1 MKRKVLCAILSP
13 ICLLACALGL
23 VACDDGNPPAH
34 THSWSTVWEKDD
46 AHHWHACLDLD
57 CPIKNGYA
65 EHDFSDGDCVCGKV
79 NLAANLKFELEPD
92 NASYAIT
99 GILDNTITELTLPDI
114 YNRKPV
120 SRINYMA
127 FSDCRRLTS
136 VTIPD
141 SITSIE
147 EYAFA
152 GCSSLTQVTFGN
164 QLKSIGDYVFDGCRK
179 LTAITIPDSLKS
191 IGEGAF
197 NGCAIETAAIPA
209 IACSSVN
216 TFTLKTVVITS
227 GDRIDDEAFLNCS
240 SLETV
245 TIPNGVTSIGESAFG
260 NCVSLTDITIPDE
273 VTDIGKDA
281 FYNCSVKTATIPAS
295 AIESIP
301 KTILNTVVITS
312 GNSIDEYAF
321 NYCIN
326 LTSVT
331 IPESVNTIG
340 ENAFNYCNKLKTV
353 SYKGEI
359 TGWCDISGLSN
370 LTKNVSDLT
379 LLINGRELTVLTV
392 PNTVTFIPAY
402 AFYNCT
408 GLTGVT
414 LPDSIRSIGEYAFN
428 GCPIE
433 IATIPAT
440 ACRAVNNPALKTVT
454 ITSGSNIGDNAFLN
468 CNRLSS
474 ITIPESVTNIA
485 TYAFKGCTGL
495 KTIYYNGDGVTD
507 WLAISGITNVT
518 KFSSSGVSLY
528 INGREL
534 TELTIPDEITSI
546 PAFTFYNFGN
556 LTSVTIPNTVTGIG
570 ESAFSGCRN
579 LKTVSYNGNI
589 TGWCSINGLN
599 NLMGSIAD
607 ATLFINGSKLTEL
620 TVPDGLTD
628 IPAYAFRNCGN
639 LTSLTIPDSLKNIG
653 NYAFS
658 GCNNLKTVS
667 YNGNITGWCAING
680 LDNLM
685 GVVSDATLFIN
696 GNKLT
701 ELTIPDDITAVPAYA
716 FRNCGSLTSLIINE
730 TTTSIANDAFA
741 GCPVE
746 YAAVPAS
753 SVRYIPKTNLKTVVI
768 TSGDK
773 IGDEA
778 FNGCN
783 NLTNITIPVS
793 VTYISENA
801 FTDCPVENATVPA
814 IALNSIKSSTLKTV
828 IITNGN
834 SIDKEAF
841 LDCTNL
847 ISVTLPDSITSIGEA
862 AFKNCTSLTDII
874 IPDGVTGIGKN
885 AFYNCSSLETVTIPD
900 SITIISYEA
909 FYNCSSLKTI
919 TIPDGVTSIDAL
931 AFHNCGSLT
940 SVTIPDSVTSINY
953 AVFNGCS
960 SLTTVTLPANLTDI
974 KYKTFYN
981 CTNLTDIIIPDS
993 VTSIGFGAFYNCSS
1007 LKTVTVPQGVKKINL
1022 NTFYNCTS
1030 LTGLNLPDG
1039 LTGID
1044 EYAFGRCESLTNITL
1059 PESVTHIGKGAF
1071 SGCISLTNV
1080 IIPNGVAIIG
1090 SYAFHF
1096 CSSLTSITLP
1106 DGVTSI
1112 GDHAF
1117 YYCSNLTTVTIPDGV
1132 TSIGESAFGNC
1143 VSLTDINYNGTIQ
1156 QWNSINKNSNWFIG
1170 PKNFTIH
1177 CTDGDITD
1185 VNS

>member
-46 AHHWHACLDLD
+46 THHWHDCVVAD
-57 CPIKNGYA
+57 CPITDNSQKNGYA

-152 GCSSLTQVTFGN
+152 GCSSLTEVTFGN

-179 LTAITIPDSLKS
+179 LTTITIPDNLKS

-240 SLETV
+240 SLATV
-245 TIPNGVTSIGESAFG
+245 TISDSVKSIGESAFG

-340 ENAFNYCNKLKTV
+340 ENAFNHCNKLKTV

-379 LLINGRELTVLTV
+379 LLINGRELTELTV

-408 GLTGVT
+408 GLTSVT
-414 LPDSIRSIGEYAFN
+414 LSDSVTEVGEYAFN

-433 IATIPAT
+433 NAVIPAI
-440 ACRAVNNPALKTVT
+440 ACRSVNNSALKTVT
-454 ITSGSNIGDNAFLN
+454 ITSGNEIGENAFLN
-468 CNRLSS
+468 CTRLSS
-474 ITIPESVTNIA
+474 ITIPESVTNIGKK
-485 TYAFKGCTGL
+485 AFNGCTSLTGITLPYSITNIAESAFYYCENL
-495 KTIYYNGDGVTD
+495 KTVSYRGDIKGWLEINGLNNLMT
-507 WLAISGITNVT
+507 AI
-518 KFSSSGVSLY
+518 SGVSLY

-534 TELTIPDEITSI
+534 T
-546 PAFTFYNFGN
+546 
-556 LTSVTIPNTVTGIG
+556 
-570 ESAFSGCRN
+570 R
-579 LKTVSYNGNI
+579 
-589 TGWCSINGLN
+589 
-599 NLMGSIAD
+599 
-607 ATLFINGSKLTEL
+607 
-620 TVPDGLTD
+620 
-628 IPAYAFRNCGN
+628 
-639 LTSLTIPDSLKNIG
+639 LTIPDSVTAIP

-658 GCNNLKTVS
+658 
-667 YNGNITGWCAING
+667 
-680 LDNLM
+680 
-685 GVVSDATLFIN
+685 
-696 GNKLT
+696 
-701 ELTIPDDITAVPAYA
+701 
-716 FRNCGSLTSLIINE
+716 NC
-730 TTTSIANDAFA
+730 
-741 GCPVE
+741 V
-746 YAAVPAS
+746 
-753 SVRYIPKTNLKTVVI
+753 
-768 TSGDK
+768 
-773 IGDEA
+773 
-778 FNGCN
+778 
-783 NLTNITIPVS
+783 NLT
-793 VTYISENA
+793 
-801 FTDCPVENATVPA
+801 D
-814 IALNSIKSSTLKTV
+814 
-828 IITNGN
+828 
-834 SIDKEAF
+834 
-841 LDCTNL
+841 
-847 ISVTLPDSITSIGEA
+847 
-862 AFKNCTSLTDII
+862 
-874 IPDGVTGIGKN
+874 
-885 AFYNCSSLETVTIPD
+885 
-900 SITIISYEA
+900 
-909 FYNCSSLKTI
+909 
-919 TIPDGVTSIDAL
+919 
-931 AFHNCGSLT
+931 
-940 SVTIPDSVTSINY
+940 VTIPDSVTSIGTGAFNKCRNLTSVNVPDSVTSINNY
-953 AVFNGCS
+953 TFRNCV
-960 SLTTVTLPANLTDI
+960 SLTSIILPDGVTRIGIGAFDGCRNLTSVNVPDSVTTL
-974 KYKTFYN
+974 YDETFRN
-981 CTNLTDIIIPDS
+981 CISLTSITIPDS
-993 VTSIGFGAFYNCSS
+993 VTSIYNS
-1007 LKTVTVPQGVKKINL
+1007 
-1022 NTFYNCTS
+1022 F
-1030 LTGLNLPDG
+1030 DG
-1039 LTGID
+1039 
-1044 EYAFGRCESLTNITL
+1044 
-1059 PESVTHIGKGAF
+1059 
-1071 SGCISLTNV
+1071 
-1080 IIPNGVAIIG
+1080 
-1090 SYAFHF
+1090 
-1096 CSSLTSITLP
+1096 
-1106 DGVTSI
+1106 
-1112 GDHAF
+1112 
-1117 YYCSNLTTVTIPDGV
+1117 CSNLKTFSYSGDLTGWFAMNGLQYLTESFSDVTLFITEPK
-1132 TSIGESAFGNC
+1132 
-1143 VSLTDINYNGTIQ
+1143 LTN
-1156 QWNSINKNSNWFIG
+1156 
-1170 PKNFTIH
+1170 
-1177 CTDGDITD
+1177 
-1185 VNS
+1185 